1 MSITLVCGVVCD
13 VVCGVGLV
21 MIKGV
26 VGEKERREG
35 GKWMGSFRG

>member
-21 MIKGV
+21 MIKGFW
-26 VGEKERREG
+26 GEKERREG

>member
-21 MIKGV
+21 MIKGFGV
-26 VGEKERREG
+26 RRREERV
-35 GKWMGSFRG
+35 GSGWEV